1 MPEVV
6 TTLLVIAGCA
16 LLGLGI
22 AKLGDYCYDRR
33 MATRDDISN
42 ASEYTKNLLRAR
54 YLAYVL

>member
-1 MPEVV
+1 MA
-6 TTLLVIAGCA
+6 VIAGCA

-22 AKLGDYCYDRR
+22 AKLSDYLYDRR

-54 YLAYVL
+54 YYNGGI